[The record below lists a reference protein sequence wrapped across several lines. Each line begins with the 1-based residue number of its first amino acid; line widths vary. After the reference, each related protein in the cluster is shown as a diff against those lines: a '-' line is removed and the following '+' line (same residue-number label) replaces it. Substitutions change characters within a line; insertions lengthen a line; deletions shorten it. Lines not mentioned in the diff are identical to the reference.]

1 MKSLDRGHIA
11 PVARHRPFQRG
22 GGRARRGEQRFNKPP
37 GLGGVELNLVALSN
51 NLAGHFTR
59 VHGNE
64 FGQRAAL
71 DGGGF
76 LEKLFVRHGYPGDE
90 ALAFGFF
97 PCRRHASN
105 VCLRGTQIKN

>member
-11 PVARHRPFQRG
+11 PVARHRPLQRG
-22 GGRARRGEQRFNKPP
+22 GGRSRRCEQRFNKPP
-37 GLGGVELNLVALSN
+37 GLGGVELNQIALIDD
-51 NLAGHFTR
+51 LAGGFTR
-59 VHGNE
+59 VQGDE
-64 FGQRAAL
+64 FGERAAL

-90 ALAFGFF
+90 SLAFGFF
-97 PCRRHASN
+97 QCRRHAPN